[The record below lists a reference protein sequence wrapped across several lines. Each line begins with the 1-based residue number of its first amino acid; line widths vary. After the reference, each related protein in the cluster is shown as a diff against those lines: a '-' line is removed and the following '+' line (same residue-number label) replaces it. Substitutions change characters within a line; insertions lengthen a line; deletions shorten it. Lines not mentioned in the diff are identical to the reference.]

1 MDTAGRIRLLETISN
16 FLVRRNV
23 NFGITTTSGKVD
35 DEEWPQTSRNHCLSN
50 YLVTDYDRVVAL
62 LKYCMFCRRKIDLK
76 WDFNKFFGKNVKVK
90 SVKVRF

>member
-1 MDTAGRIRLLETISN
+1 M
-16 FLVRRNV
+16 RRNV
-23 NFGITTTSGKVD
+23 NFGITTTSGKVG
-35 DEEWPQTSRNHCLSN
+35 DEEWYKTSHNHCLSN

-62 LKYCMFCRRKIDLK
+62 LKYCMFCRRKIDSK